1 MESELSHQF
10 KFINPRGKPYIKAS
24 LIRPIIYVYI
34 FFCWINIKQSIL
46 YIYILKRPFFSYK
59 YNKRMLCK
67 KIKVLK
73 LCILKIKL
81 WQFLRQLYTTVIK
94 TKN

>member
-10 KFINPRGKPYIKAS
+10 KFINPHGKPYIKAS
-24 LIRPIIYVYI
+24 LIRPIIHI
-34 FFCWINIKQSIL
+34 FFNFFFFFLNKYKTKYII

-81 WQFLRQLYTTVIK
+81 
-94 TKN
+94 